1 VEVFNAEVETGV
13 FSRVQTRGGRPAGK
27 QWPTIDAGGDR
38 GGHFAIDVAELASS
52 GSWGDG
58 AIEGGNSEHFAD
70 AVASGPGVGDH
81 AVETGARSYA
91 HGARR
96 AKKSDRHLR
105 GGAEMSF
112 RFIRDH
118 AGRWPIRLMCRVLE
132 VSASGYYA
140 WRNRPDSARV
150 VANRAL
156 LADVRRLHGEHHGRY
171 GSPRMHAALR
181 AEGRTASRGRVAR
194 LMRRHGIRALAGRRF
209 RPCTTDSRHDLPI
222 APNLLKQAFVASAPN
237 RIWLADIT
245 YIATGEGWLYLAA
258 VLDLATRK
266 IVGWSMRDHMRTE
279 LPLSALM
286 MAAQRQ
292 RPAEGLICHS
302 DRGSQ
307 YASEAYGKQL
317 AAMKAKPSMSRT
329 ACCYDNAPMES
340 FFHTLKVEL
349 AHQRQWTTR
358 EDARRDLFAY
368 IEGYYNRRRIHSAIG
383 YRTPEQAE
391 RQMA

>member
-1 VEVFNAEVETGV
+1 
-13 FSRVQTRGGRPAGK
+13 
-27 QWPTIDAGGDR
+27 
-38 GGHFAIDVAELASS
+38 
-52 GSWGDG
+52 
-58 AIEGGNSEHFAD
+58 
-70 AVASGPGVGDH
+70 
-81 AVETGARSYA
+81 
-91 HGARR
+91 
-96 AKKSDRHLR
+96 
-105 GGAEMSF
+105 MSF
-112 RFIRDH
+112 NFIRDH
-118 AGRWPIRLMCRVLE
+118 SGRWPIRLMCRVLE

-140 WRNRPDSARV
+140 WRSRPESARS
-150 VANRAL
+150 VANRKL
-156 LADVRRLHGEHHGRY
+156 LIDIRRLHAEHHGRY
-171 GSPRMHAALR
+171 GSPRVHAALR
-181 AEGRTASRGRVAR
+181 AEGRTVSCGRVER

-209 RPCTTDSRHDLPI
+209 RPCTTDSCHYLPV
-222 APNLLKQAFVASAPN
+222 APNLLQQEFVAATPN
-237 RIWLADIT
+237 RVWLADIT

-266 IVGWSMRDHMRTE
+266 IVGWAMRDHMRTE
-279 LPLSALM
+279 LPLAALM

-317 AAMKAKPSMSRT
+317 VGMKAKPSMSRT

-349 AHQRQWTTR
+349 VHQRRWATH
-358 EDARRDLFAY
+358 EEARRDLFAY
-368 IEGYYNRRRIHSAIG
+368 IEGYYNRRRIHSALG

>member
-1 VEVFNAEVETGV
+1 
-13 FSRVQTRGGRPAGK
+13 
-27 QWPTIDAGGDR
+27 
-38 GGHFAIDVAELASS
+38 
-52 GSWGDG
+52 
-58 AIEGGNSEHFAD
+58 
-70 AVASGPGVGDH
+70 
-81 AVETGARSYA
+81 
-91 HGARR
+91 
-96 AKKSDRHLR
+96 
-105 GGAEMSF
+105 MSF
-112 RFIRDH
+112 QFIRDH
-118 AGRWPIRLMCRVLE
+118 AGRWPVRLMCRVLE

-140 WRNRPDSARV
+140 WRGRPDSARA

-156 LADVRRLHGEHHGRY
+156 LADVRRLHAEHHGRY

-209 RPCTTDSRHDLPI
+209 RPCTTDSRHHLPV
-222 APNLLKQAFVASAPN
+222 APNLLKQKFTASAPN
-237 RIWLADIT
+237 RVWLGDIT
-245 YIATGEGWLYLAA
+245 FIATGEGWLYLAA
-258 VLDLATRK
+258 VLDLATRR

-279 LPLSALM
+279 LPLAAMM

-307 YASEAYGKQL
+307 YASEAYRKQL
-317 AAMKAKPSMSRT
+317 AAMKAKSSMSRT

-349 AHQRQWTTR
+349 AHQRRWATR

-368 IEGYYNRRRIHSAIG
+368 IEGYYNRRRIHSALG
-383 YRTPEQAE
+383 YKTPEQAE
-391 RQMA
+391 EQMA

>member
-1 VEVFNAEVETGV
+1 V
-13 FSRVQTRGGRPAGK
+13 
-27 QWPTIDAGGDR
+27 
-38 GGHFAIDVAELASS
+38 
-52 GSWGDG
+52 
-58 AIEGGNSEHFAD
+58 
-70 AVASGPGVGDH
+70 
-81 AVETGARSYA
+81 
-91 HGARR
+91 
-96 AKKSDRHLR
+96 
-105 GGAEMSF
+105 SF

-171 GSPRMHAALR
+171 GSPRMYAALR

-194 LMRRHGIRALAGRRF
+194 LMRRHGIHALAGRKF
-209 RPCTTDSRHDLPI
+209 RPCTTDSRHDLPV

-245 YIATGEGWLYLAA
+245 YLATGEGWLYLAA

-279 LPLSALM
+279 LPLAALM

-349 AHQRQWTTR
+349 AHQRRWPTR
-358 EDARRDLFAY
+358 EHAKRDLFAY
-368 IEGYYNRRRIHSAIG
+368 IEGYYNWRRIHSALG
-383 YRTPEQAE
+383 YRTPEQAD